1 MSEAIC
7 PFSATLVK
15 DDFAC
20 KHAEQVIRRGGAEFA
35 CKSSAAH
42 ARCSQL
48 YDCLKGAALPAL
60 GFEDDLLQVPHGV
73 LTRVQFGGLLG
84 LQRLIT
90 GESAAVVGDIDSLVD
105 AARTRFDGIETIPC
119 SRLVEDISAYQLP
132 RRRRR

>member
-1 MSEAIC
+1 MSAAIC
-7 PFSATLVK
+7 PFSATLAR

-35 CKSSAAH
+35 CQSAAAH
-42 ARCSQL
+42 ARCCRL

-90 GESAAVVGDIDSLVD
+90 GESGAAVDDIDSLVD
-105 AARTRFDGIETIPC
+105 TASTRFDGIESIPC
-119 SRLVEDISAYQLP
+119 PRLVDDISSYQLP